1 MWRMAVFSLGVCL
14 SLPASAA
21 TLNAVQ
27 GQVLINHGDGF
38 QRVPSGAEAREGD
51 LVMANPGGSAKLI
64 YPGGCVVEVKPDT
77 VVTVNDGSKCPQ
89 AMLLGDDCEN
99 STDPNVRQRCRCRD
113 PNDRDDNDLRPRCGY
128 VWWPVAVGVAIPLA
142 GFLISAGNNDHGH
155 HHVANNGEG
164 GNGGGGGGPD
174 P

>member
-1 MWRMAVFSLGVCL
+1 MWRVAVLCICVCL

-27 GQVLINHGDGF
+27 GQVLVNHGSGF
-38 QRVPSGAEAREGD
+38 QRAASGMDAREGD

-64 YPGGCVVEVKPDT
+64 YPGGCVVEVKPGT
-77 VVTVNDGSKCPQ
+77 VVTVNGGSKCPQ
-89 AMLLGDDCEN
+89 AMLLGNDCEN

-113 PNDRDDNDLRPRCGY
+113 NDLRPICGY
-128 VWWPVAVGVAIPLA
+128 AWWPVALGAAIPLA
-142 GFLISAGNNDHGH
+142 GFLISTANEPGH
-155 HHVANNGEG
+155 HH
-164 GNGGGGGGPD
+164 GGGGGPH

>member
-1 MWRMAVFSLGVCL
+1 MWRLIVISLGVFL

-27 GQVLINHGDGF
+27 GQVLINRGDGF
-38 QRVPSGAEAREGD
+38 QRVASGTEVREGD

-64 YPGGCVVEVKPDT
+64 YPGGCVTEVKPGG

-89 AMLLGDDCEN
+89 AMLVGDDCEN
-99 STDPNVRQRCRCRD
+99 STDPNVRERCRCRGGEST
-113 PNDRDDNDLRPRCGY
+113 DDKDLRPRCGF
-128 VWWPVAVGVAIPLA
+128 VWVPAAVGTALTLT
-142 GFLISAGNNDHGH
+142 GFLVSVADNNHK
-155 HHVANNGEG
+155 
-164 GNGGGGGGPD
+164 GGGGDGGGPS

>member
-1 MWRMAVFSLGVCL
+1 MFRLAVLSIGVCL

-38 QRVPSGAEAREGD
+38 QRVTSGAEAREGD
-51 LVMANPGGSAKLI
+51 LVMANPGGSAKLL
-64 YPGGCVVEVKPDT
+64 YPGGCVTEVKPGS

-89 AMLLGDDCEN
+89 AMLVGNDCEN
-99 STDPNVRQRCRCRD
+99 STDP
-113 PNDRDDNDLRPRCGY
+113 RPRCGY
-128 VWWPVAVGVAIPLA
+128 IWWPVAVGVALPLA
-142 GFLISAGNNDHGH
+142 GFLISAGNNDPGR
-155 HHVANNGEG
+155 HHVNNNNNNNEG
-164 GNGGGGGGPD
+164 NGGGGGPD